1 MTNPV
6 PDNNKTIDFHGLT
19 IRPFGTKKGVKDLK
33 PIRLMVTDDAM
44 WKLKCLAFEAH
55 CSLSEFCNAI
65 VMQWLSEHETDS
77 QK

>member
-6 PDNNKTIDFHGLT
+6 PDNNKTINYHGLT
-19 IRPFGTKKGVKDLK
+19 IRPFGTKKDVKDLK
-33 PIRLMVTDDAM
+33 PIRLMVTNDAM
-44 WKLKCLAFEAH
+44 WTLKRASFEAH
-55 CSLSEFCNAI
+55 CSLSEFCHAI